1 MDGTLLTS
9 EKVIA
14 DTTRRKLID
23 MQNKGIKVI
32 LASGRPDKGMKPFA
46 RELELGKHDSVYIS
60 FNGSRVT
67 NAKTEEV
74 VFNQALDIKL
84 TQEILK
90 HLKQYDVIP
99 ILIDPT
105 DTYLVVEDV
114 YNMMVNWN
122 GNPTNIIQY
131 EARAID
137 YLLCEQRDL
146 VAYANYPLNK
156 VLVAGSSDYL
166 KKFHDEMAN
175 PFKDRTNAM
184 FTADVY
190 FEFVDKNVDKSHAL
204 AEVLK
209 QMNLKMDEVMAFG
222 DSQNDLGMIKAA
234 KIGVAMGN
242 ANEIVK
248 DAADYITK
256 TNDDDGIVLAIEH
269 FADQFA

>member
-1 MDGTLLTS
+1 MSLKAIVLDMDGTLLTS

-114 YNMMVNWN
+114 YNMMVN
-122 GNPTNIIQY
+122 
-131 EARAID
+131 
-137 YLLCEQRDL
+137 
-146 VAYANYPLNK
+146 
-156 VLVAGSSDYL
+156 
-166 KKFHDEMAN
+166 
-175 PFKDRTNAM
+175 
-184 FTADVY
+184 
-190 FEFVDKNVDKSHAL
+190 
-204 AEVLK
+204 
-209 QMNLKMDEVMAFG
+209 
-222 DSQNDLGMIKAA
+222 
-234 KIGVAMGN
+234 
-242 ANEIVK
+242 
-248 DAADYITK
+248 
-256 TNDDDGIVLAIEH
+256 
-269 FADQFA
+269 